1 MRRADA
7 VLLLLK
13 KEVELCKLQGEIG
26 KRVEEK
32 ISKDQRRYFL
42 MEQLRSIKKELGLEK
57 DDKSALIQRCARA
70 RAALGRCTPWQA
82 VHGLNDE
89 FLPHIIAALREARW
103 RVCDLAAMGLPPGRA
118 QHAYLAELARNT
130 LTNFSDI

>member
-1 MRRADA
+1 M
-7 VLLLLK
+7 LLLLK

-57 DDKSALIQRCARA
+57 DDKSALIQRCGPLRLADVTCGKA
-70 RAALGRCTPWQA
+70 PLQKHDWSAAVRRC
-82 VHGLNDE
+82 G
-89 FLPHIIAALREARW
+89 
-103 RVCDLAAMGLPPGRA
+103 
-118 QHAYLAELARNT
+118 
-130 LTNFSDI
+130 SDRTDCTWW

>member
-1 MRRADA
+1 MSTTVDKFLFLGGGKIFLACEGVPEGVGSLCRADA

-57 DDKSALIQRCARA
+57 DDKSALIQRCAS
-70 RAALGRCTPWQA
+70 P
-82 VHGLNDE
+82 
-89 FLPHIIAALREARW
+89 FI
-103 RVCDLAAMGLPPGRA
+103 
-118 QHAYLAELARNT
+118 
-130 LTNFSDI
+130 

>member
-1 MRRADA
+1 MESASAATCPYLTPFGPVFFLCRADM

-42 MEQLRSIKKELGLEK
+42 MEQLRSIKKELGMEK
-57 DDKSALIQRCARA
+57 DDKSALLQRWAPCCSPAWSVLRTLKTFIIGSCWGKA
-70 RAALGRCTPWQA
+70 CFAEGAA
-82 VHGLNDE
+82 
-89 FLPHIIAALREARW
+89 
-103 RVCDLAAMGLPPGRA
+103 VC
-118 QHAYLAELARNT
+118 
-130 LTNFSDI
+130 

>member
-1 MRRADA
+1 MLRRADI

-57 DDKSALIQRCARA
+57 DDKSALLQRCASSILKLLLPVL
-70 RAALGRCTPWQA
+70 ALAISTPMLAHTA
-82 VHGLNDE
+82 VYMTLLGPL
-89 FLPHIIAALREARW
+89 
-103 RVCDLAAMGLPPGRA
+103 GPG
-118 QHAYLAELARNT
+118 T
-130 LTNFSDI
+130 LTACGNAGSRIA

>member
-1 MRRADA
+1 M
-7 VLLLLK
+7 LLLK

-57 DDKSALIQRCARA
+57 DDKSALIQRYLSPFHHA
-70 RAALGRCTPWQA
+70 CTS
-82 VHGLNDE
+82 L
-89 FLPHIIAALREARW
+89 FTLP
-103 RVCDLAAMGLPPGRA
+103 V
-118 QHAYLAELARNT
+118 
-130 LTNFSDI
+130 S

>member
-1 MRRADA
+1 MLCRADI

-57 DDKSALIQRCARA
+57 DDKSALLQRCASIIIMLPLPFL
-70 RAALGRCTPWQA
+70 ALALSTPMLAPTAVCTPLSGHPGPGTLSTCGVA
-82 VHGLNDE
+82 GSR
-89 FLPHIIAALREARW
+89 IA
-103 RVCDLAAMGLPPGRA
+103 
-118 QHAYLAELARNT
+118 
-130 LTNFSDI
+130 

>member
-1 MRRADA
+1 M
-7 VLLLLK
+7 LLLLK

-57 DDKSALIQRCARA
+57 DDKSALLQRCASFPA
-70 RAALGRCTPWQA
+70 APITAALCFCQPS
-82 VHGLNDE
+82 D
-89 FLPHIIAALREARW
+89 REKIGIR
-103 RVCDLAAMGLPPGRA
+103 LI
-118 QHAYLAELARNT
+118 LARR
-130 LTNFSDI
+130 LGGQLQGMEKSCL

>member
-1 MRRADA
+1 M
-7 VLLLLK
+7 LLLLK

-57 DDKSALIQRCARA
+57 DDKSALLQRCAPV
-70 RAALGRCTPWQA
+70 L
-82 VHGLNDE
+82 LLLLL
-89 FLPHIIAALREARW
+89 LPSAG
-103 RVCDLAAMGLPPGRA
+103 CQPSKQA
-118 QHAYLAELARNT
+118 QHT
-130 LTNFSDI
+130 SGW